1 MLSKI
6 SDGSCS
12 CSPGYVCACF
22 NIPKKK
28 NGNKRGYLSTVER
41 ESVPK
46 KASDL
51 MTTKLVPGPASVNL
65 FNQVKGIPCCKARKC
80 LKNLFGGVNESGCD
94 NYEGIPHFPSCGFG
108 PAFLDAVVSARHSVY
123 QKNQD
128 TSMENLNLILFKDT
142 GNIKY
147 GCTDYK
153 FYHNGLLGD
162 SPGVPVGIPV
172 SYKKI

>member
-1 MLSKI
+1 MLLKI

-12 CSPGYVCACF
+12 CSPGYVCACY
-22 NIPKKK
+22 NIPKEKDS
-28 NGNKRGYLSTVER
+28 NKRGYLSTVER

-46 KASDL
+46 KASEL
-51 MTTKLVPGPASVNL
+51 MKTKLLPDTASANL
-65 FNQVKGIPCCKARKC
+65 INQVKGNPCCKARKC

-94 NYEGIPHFPSCGFG
+94 NYEGITRFPSSGFG
-108 PAFLDAVVSARHSVY
+108 SAFLDAVLSARHSVY

-128 TSMENLNLILFKDT
+128 NSMKNLNLILFKDT
-142 GNIKY
+142 GNTKY

-153 FYHNGLLGD
+153 FYHDGLLGD